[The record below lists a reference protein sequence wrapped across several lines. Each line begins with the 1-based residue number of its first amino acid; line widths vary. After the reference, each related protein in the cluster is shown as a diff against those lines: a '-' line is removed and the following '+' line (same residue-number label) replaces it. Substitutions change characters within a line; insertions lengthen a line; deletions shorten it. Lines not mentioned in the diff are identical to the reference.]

1 MLEIKRNTF
10 ILNDHE
16 TFLFGGELH
25 YFRVPKAQWADR
37 LAAMKAAGL
46 NLVSTYIPWQLHE
59 PVEGQID
66 LHGTTAD
73 HLDLAGFMEAVKAS
87 GMMALV
93 RPGPY
98 VMSELTTDGI
108 PGWLIQNYPQ
118 ALALTQSGHA
128 HHTKIFSYLHPIF
141 VEKVKTWYKAV
152 FDILEPLQINHG
164 GPIVMMQLDNE
175 VGMFQWIVNQ
185 GDYSEVTLS
194 HFVDFLQ
201 ERFVTLEAANQ
212 ALNTTLN
219 DWEDVIDGV
228 KHLQAPYALP
238 LHHEYGLFNRK
249 FFTCYLNTL
258 RDIAL
263 ENGMQVPIVVNV
275 HGFDQHDYAKRGL
288 RYPIGLSQLKD
299 TMAIPGS
306 IMAGDYY
313 IGNLVMDNYTDVIM
327 ADALTR
333 SVQNPDQPLFSA
345 EFQGGFQVD
354 VPILQPTSIDL
365 NARLCIADG
374 MNGIN
379 YYMFVG
385 GTNWHRS
392 GLFGSN
398 HDWQAPISRE
408 GTFRP
413 SYFAIARLGKTLKA
427 LGESFVRSQLRTD
440 VVIGWD
446 PDVYMTE
453 YWVHATRSMH
463 DRLTY
468 LRETALFGLG
478 RSLAMN
484 HLSYRAI
491 DLTKPELER
500 DGDQPV
506 MVIGMTWMNASVQ
519 QRLADLVLKGG
530 HLVLINEVPTLDFY
544 GNPCTI
550 LRDALGLVQTGI
562 EYGSLVRDGDIDGI
576 NTSELHIYAH
586 EGGWITSERTG
597 MTAAFT
603 KPVGQG
609 RLSMIG
615 VLMHNERLFKEALW
629 GQWFARIGI
638 HSPLHAS
645 DRIHLSERIEGQ
657 ITYLSVLN
665 LDEYRKAIPVSK
677 DQQALFDGHPLIVQ
691 ARQGMILPLNLPITE
706 KIRLVYSTIELID
719 RQPSSLTFDV
729 TAKTAVIRLA
739 GVHNVQVSHP
749 ASIVPTSDGVRIT
762 LTNQD
767 EQSVT
772 VTFGGNA

>member
-1 MLEIKRNTF
+1 MIEIKQNTF

-152 FDILEPLQINHG
+152 FDILEPLQMNHG

-201 ERFVTLEAANQ
+201 ERFETLEVANK
-212 ALNTTLN
+212 ALNTSLN
-219 DWEDVIDGV
+219 QWDDVIHLV
-228 KHLQAPYALP
+228 KNLKAPYALP
-238 LHHEYGLFNRK
+238 LHHEYGLFNRQ
-249 FFTCYLNTL
+249 FFTCYLKTL
-258 RDIAL
+258 REIAL
-263 ENGMQVPIVVNV
+263 DCGMDVPIVVNV

-299 TMAIPGS
+299 TMSIPNS

-333 SVQNPDQPLFSA
+333 SIHNPNQPLFSA

-385 GTNWHRS
+385 GTNWHHS

-427 LGESFVRSQLRTD
+427 LGESFVRSTVRSD

-453 YWVHATRSMH
+453 YWVNATRSMH
-463 DRLTY
+463 DRLTH

-484 HLSYRAI
+484 HLSYEAV
-491 DLTKPELER
+491 DLTKPERALST
-500 DGDQPV
+500 DQPLL
-506 MVIGMTWMNASVQ
+506 VIGMTWMNASVQ
-519 QRLADLVLKGG
+519 QRLSDFVSQGG

-544 GNPCTI
+544 GKPCTI

-562 EYGSLVRDGDIDGI
+562 EYGSLVRDGEVEGI
-576 NTSELHIYAH
+576 NTSELHLYAH
-586 EGGWITSERTG
+586 DGGWITSERTG
-597 MTAAFT
+597 QTAAFT
-603 KPVGQG
+603 KPIGKG
-609 RLSMIG
+609 KLSMIG
-615 VLMHNERLFKEALW
+615 VFMHNERLFKEALW
-629 GQWFARIGI
+629 GQWFAKIGI
-638 HSPLHAS
+638 QSPYKTS
-645 DRIHLSERIEGQ
+645 DRVHLSERIDGSTTF
-657 ITYLSVLN
+657 ISVLN
-665 LDEYRKAIPVSK
+665 LDEYRKTITVTK
-677 DQQALFDGHPLIVQ
+677 KNEVLFDGHPLILQ
-691 ARQGMILPLNLPITE
+691 SRQGMILPIDLPITSGI
-706 KIRLVYSTIELID
+706 KLVYSTVELID
-719 RQPSSLTFDV
+719 RQPNALTFDV
-729 TAKTAVIRLA
+729 SAKHAVIRLT
-739 GVHNVQVSHP
+739 GVQSVHVSHP
-749 ASIVPTSDGVRIT
+749 ATIVPTTDGIRIT
-762 LTNQD
+762 LINQD

-772 VTFGGNA
+772 LTFGGNA

>member
-1 MLEIKRNTF
+1 MIEIKHNTF

-25 YFRVPKAQWADR
+25 YFRVPKAQWTDR

-66 LHGTTAD
+66 LHGTSTD

-87 GMMALV
+87 GMLALV

-108 PGWLIQNYPQ
+108 PGWLIHDYPQ

-152 FDILEPLQINHG
+152 FDILEPLQIQHG

-201 ERFVTLEAANQ
+201 ERYQTLDKANA
-212 ALNTTLN
+212 ALNTTLHHW
-219 DWEDVIDGV
+219 DDVMGLV
-228 KHLQAPYALP
+228 KDLKAPYALP
-238 LHHEYGLFNRK
+238 LHHEYGLFNRQ

-258 RDIAL
+258 RDMAL

-299 TMAIPGS
+299 TMAIPGA

-398 HDWQAPISRE
+398 HDWQAPISRD
-408 GTFRP
+408 GALRP
-413 SYFAIARLGKTLKA
+413 SYHAIARLGKTLKA
-427 LGESFVRSQLRTD
+427 LGTSLVRSTLQTD
-440 VVIGWD
+440 VTIGWD

-453 YWVHATRSMH
+453 YWVKATRSMH

-478 RSLAMN
+478 RTLALN
-484 HLSYRAI
+484 HLSYRAE
-491 DLTKPELER
+491 DLTNLDTDLSIHPNLI
-500 DGDQPV
+500 V
-506 MVIGMTWMNASVQ
+506 VGMTWMNACVQ
-519 QRLADLVLKGG
+519 QRLVDYVLQGG

-562 EYGSLVRDGDIDGI
+562 EYGSQVSFDTIDGI
-576 NTSELHIYAH
+576 NTSELHFYAH
-586 EGGWITSERTG
+586 EHGWITSERTG
-597 MTAAFT
+597 NTAAFT

-629 GQWFARIGI
+629 GHWLARIGI
-638 HSPLHAS
+638 VAPWTTN
-645 DRIHLSERIEGQ
+645 DRVHLSERRDGS
-657 ITYLSVLN
+657 TRYLSALN
-665 LDEYRKAIPVSK
+665 LDEYRKTLTLTQ
-677 DQQALFDGHPLIVQ
+677 DGQALFDGYPLILQ
-691 ARQGMILPLNLPITE
+691 SRQGMILPMNYPLNDRIT
-706 KIRLVYSTIELID
+706 LVYSTVELID
-719 RQPSSLTFDV
+719 HQVHSLTVDV
-729 TAKTAVIRLA
+729 TAKTAVIRLS
-739 GVHNVQVSHP
+739 GIQSVRVSHP
-749 ASIVPTSDGVRIT
+749 ASILSTSDGVLIT

-772 VTFGGNA
+772 ITFGGFA

>member
-1 MLEIKRNTF
+1 MIDIQHNTF
-10 ILNDHE
+10 ILNGQK

-25 YFRVPKAQWADR
+25 YFRVPKAEWASR

-46 NLVSTYIPWQLHE
+46 NMVSTYIPWQLHE
-59 PVEGQID
+59 QVEGQID

-73 HLDLAGFMEAVKAS
+73 HLDLAGFINEVKAA
-87 GMMALV
+87 GMVALV

-108 PGWLIQNYPQ
+108 PGWLIQHYPQ

-128 HHTKIFSYLHPIF
+128 HHTKIFSYLHPLF
-141 VEKVKTWYKAV
+141 VEKVKIWYKAV
-152 FDILEPLQINHG
+152 FEILEPMQIQHQ

-185 GDYSEVTLS
+185 GDYSDETLS

-201 ERFVTLEAANQ
+201 QRYSTLDQANQ
-212 ALNTTLN
+212 ALNTTLKTW
-219 DWEDVIDGV
+219 DDIIPLV
-228 KHLQAPYALP
+228 KDLKNPYALP
-238 LHHEYGLFNRK
+238 LHHEYGLFNRQ

-258 RDIAL
+258 RDIAIDC
-263 ENGMQVPIVVNV
+263 GMDVPIVVNV

-299 TMAIPGS
+299 TMAVPNS

-333 SVQNPDQPLFSA
+333 SVQNPNQPLFSA
-345 EFQGGFQVD
+345 EFQGGFQTD

-385 GTNWHRS
+385 GTNWHHS

-398 HDWQAPISRE
+398 HDWQAPIGRDGSL
-408 GTFRP
+408 RP
-413 SYFAIARLGKTLKA
+413 SYHAIARLGQTLNA
-427 LGESFVRSQLRTD
+427 LGETLVDSTLRTD
-440 VVIGWD
+440 VALGWD

-453 YWVHATRSMH
+453 YWVKATRSMH

-478 RSLAMN
+478 RSLALN
-484 HLSYRAI
+484 HLSYIALDLSSSDI
-491 DLTKPELER
+491 DLI
-500 DGDQPV
+500 QHPV
-506 MVIGMTWMNASVQ
+506 LLVVGMTWMNASVQ
-519 QRLADLVLKGG
+519 QRLADYVLQGG

-550 LRDALGLVQTGI
+550 LKDTLDLVQIGI
-562 EYGSLVRDGDIDGI
+562 EYGSLITDEDVEGV
-576 NTSELHIYAH
+576 NTSELHLYAH
-586 EGGWITSERTG
+586 DHGWIRSERTG
-597 MTAAFT
+597 LTAAFT
-603 KPVGQG
+603 KKVGQG
-609 RLSMIG
+609 RFSMIG

-629 GQWFARIGI
+629 GKWLARIGI
-638 HSPLHAS
+638 TPRLSS
-645 DRIHLSERIEGQ
+645 SERIHLSERTLGS
-657 ITYLSVLN
+657 TRLVSVLN
-665 LDEYRKAIPVSK
+665 LDEYRKSLIVSS
-677 DQQALFDGHPLIVQ
+677 DGQALFDGQPLIIQ
-691 ARQGMILPLNLPITE
+691 ARQGLLLPMNLKLNDQVT
-706 KIRLVYSTIELID
+706 LVYSTVELID
-719 RQPSSLTFDV
+719 RQEHQLTLDIS
-729 TAKTAVIRLA
+729 AKHAVIRLA
-739 GVHNVQVSHP
+739 GVHNVTASH
-749 ASIVPTSDGVRIT
+749 SVKQHPTDDGVLIT
-762 LTNQD
+762 LENLD
-767 EQSVT
+767 EQSVIL
-772 VTFGGNA
+772 TFGGNA